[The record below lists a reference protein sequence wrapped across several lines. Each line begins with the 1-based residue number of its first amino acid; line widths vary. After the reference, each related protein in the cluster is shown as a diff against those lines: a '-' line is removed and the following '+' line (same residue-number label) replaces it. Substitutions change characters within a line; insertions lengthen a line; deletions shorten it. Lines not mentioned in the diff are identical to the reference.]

1 MQVQAAEVIK
11 TDLYLIVLP
20 NVQKKFETM
29 VVIFTVSLAD
39 GHMSNTGFVVMDRT
53 RLPLVQ
59 NILSSDPEAPR
70 DINYAKV

>member
-39 GHMSNTGFVVMDRT
+39 GHKSNTGFVVMDRT